1 MDRSESAVSHRPRC
15 GPLTIAGSLPVS
27 PEPVPVVSD
36 HPLTGRI
43 VAELQLARSM
53 LERAIPP
60 GSKLFPAVRALRRT
74 QQRLDRPLRL
84 AICGESNSGKS
95 SLANL
100 LGRIESLPTAAISNT
115 RIPTL
120 IYYAHEPQ
128 IWVVHG
134 APGQRARVRAD
145 PKALPRSIFR
155 LEVGLPSPRLRAV
168 EILDCPGLA
177 DPEPIDLASHA
188 VNAAL
193 WCTVSIQAW
202 KESER
207 IAWSRLPAR
216 LRSRGLLVA
225 THADLLSD
233 DRDRDKLLARLRR
246 ECGSTFR
253 DMILI
258 ATTDALAMVQNGE
271 SSRAPGAWHATG
283 AGMLETALSAL
294 MDDARDQRA
303 NSALRVTG
311 RIAHHALSSI
321 G

>member
-1 MDRSESAVSHRPRC
+1 M
-15 GPLTIAGSLPVS
+15 LTLAKLS
-27 PEPVPVVSD
+27 PKLVPQKLVRIVSD

-43 VAELQLARSM
+43 VAELTLARSM

-84 AICGESNSGKS
+84 AVCGESNSGKS

-120 IYYAHEPQ
+120 IYHASEPQ

-134 APGQRARVRAD
+134 APGQRTRVRAD
-145 PKALPRSIFR
+145 PQALPRSIFR

-177 DPEPIDLASHA
+177 GPEQIDLAVHA
-188 VNAAL
+188 VDAAL

-216 LRSRGLLVA
+216 LRSSGLLVA
-225 THADLLSD
+225 THADLVLD
-233 DRDRDKLLARLRR
+233 DQDRDKLLTRLRR
-246 ECGSTFR
+246 ECGSMFR
-253 DMILI
+253 DVILV
-258 ATTDALAMVQNGE
+258 ATIDALALVQQNGE
-271 SSRAPGAWHATG
+271 TSQLRNAWHATG
-283 AGMLETALSAL
+283 ADMLETALSML
-294 MDDARDQRA
+294 IDDARDQRA
-303 NSALRVTG
+303 NSALRVAG

>member
-1 MDRSESAVSHRPRC
+1 
-15 GPLTIAGSLPVS
+15 
-27 PEPVPVVSD
+27 
-36 HPLTGRI
+36 
-43 VAELQLARSM
+43 M

-100 LGRIESLPTAAISNT
+100 LGQIESLPTAAISNT

-134 APGQRARVRAD
+134 TPGQRARVPAD
-145 PKALPRSIFR
+145 PNALPRSIFR

-177 DPEPIDLASHA
+177 DPEQIDLASHA

-207 IAWSRLPAR
+207 IAWSQLPAR

-233 DRDRDKLLARLRR
+233 DRDRDKLLTRLRG
-246 ECGSTFR
+246 ECGSMFR

-258 ATTDALAMVQNGE
+258 ATIDALAMVQNGE
-271 SSRAPGAWHATG
+271 SSRVPGAWHATG

-294 MDDARDQRA
+294 MDDAREQRA
-303 NSALRVTG
+303 KSALRVTG

-321 G
+321 GARAR

>member
-1 MDRSESAVSHRPRC
+1 
-15 GPLTIAGSLPVS
+15 
-27 PEPVPVVSD
+27 VSD
-36 HPLTGRI
+36 HALTGRI
-43 VAELQLARSM
+43 VAELKLARSM

-128 IWVVHG
+128 IWVLHG
-134 APGQRARVRAD
+134 APGQRVRVRAD
-145 PKALPRSIFR
+145 PRALPQSIFR
-155 LEVGLPSPRLRAV
+155 LEVGLPSLQLRAV

-177 DPEPIDLASHA
+177 DPEQIGLAAHA
-188 VNAAL
+188 VDAAL

-207 IAWSRLPAR
+207 VAWSQLPTR
-216 LRSRGLLVA
+216 LRSCGLLIA

-233 DRDRDKLLARLRR
+233 DGDRNKLLTRLRR
-246 ECGSTFR
+246 ECGSMFR
-253 DMILI
+253 DII
-258 ATTDALAMVQNGE
+258 PVATIDALALT
-271 SSRAPGAWHATG
+271 RDGASTRGTWHATG
-283 AGMLETALSAL
+283 ADVLETALSAL
-294 MDDARDQRA
+294 IGDALDQRA

-311 RIAHHALSSI
+311 RIADHALSSI
-321 G
+321 GSQRTQL

>member
-1 MDRSESAVSHRPRC
+1 M
-15 GPLTIAGSLPVS
+15 
-27 PEPVPVVSD
+27 PVVSD

-43 VAELQLARSM
+43 VAELKLARSM
-53 LERAIPP
+53 LERAIPA
-60 GSKLFPAVRALRRT
+60 GSRLFPAVRALRRT

-120 IYYAHEPQ
+120 IYFAREPQ

-155 LEVGLPSPRLRAV
+155 LEVGLPSARLRTV
-168 EILDCPGLA
+168 EILDCPGLT
-177 DPEPIDLASHA
+177 DQINLAPHA
-188 VNAAL
+188 VDAAL

-207 IAWSRLPAR
+207 VAWGRLPAR
-216 LRSRGLLVA
+216 LRSCGLLVA
-225 THADLLSD
+225 THADLLAD

-246 ECGSTFR
+246 ECGSMFR
-253 DMILI
+253 DMILV
-258 ATTDALAMVQNGE
+258 ATVDALALAQENEKMP
-271 SSRAPGAWHATG
+271 APGAWNATG
-283 AGMLETALSAL
+283 ADMLEAALSAL

>member
-1 MDRSESAVSHRPRC
+1 
-15 GPLTIAGSLPVS
+15 
-27 PEPVPVVSD
+27 
-36 HPLTGRI
+36 
-43 VAELQLARSM
+43 M
-53 LERAIPP
+53 LERTIPP

-74 QQRLDRPLRL
+74 QQRLARPLRL

-120 IYYAHEPQ
+120 TYYAHEPQ

-134 APGQRARVRAD
+134 APGQRTRLRAD
-145 PKALPRSIFR
+145 PRALPRSIFR
-155 LEVGLPSPRLRAV
+155 LEVGLPSPRLRMV
-168 EILDCPGLA
+168 EILDCPGLSVS
-177 DPEPIDLASHA
+177 EHIDFASHA
-188 VNAAL
+188 VDLAL

-207 IAWSRLPAR
+207 VAWSQLPAR
-216 LRSRGLLVA
+216 LRSCGLLIA
-225 THADLLSD
+225 THADLLAD
-233 DRDRDKLLARLRR
+233 DRDRDKLLSRLRR
-246 ECGSTFR
+246 ECGSMFR
-253 DMILI
+253 DVILI
-258 ATTDALAMVQNGE
+258 ATVDALALAQDDEN
-271 SSRAPGAWHATG
+271 APAADAWHASG
-283 AGMLETALSAL
+283 AGMLEAALSAL
-294 MDDARDQRA
+294 LDDAREQRA

>member
-1 MDRSESAVSHRPRC
+1 MVPSK
-15 GPLTIAGSLPVS
+15 PV
-27 PEPVPVVSD
+27 PPVVSD
-36 HPLTGRI
+36 HPLTSRI
-43 VAELQLARSM
+43 VAELKLARSM
-53 LERAIPP
+53 LERAIRP

-120 IYYAHEPQ
+120 IYYAHDPQ

-134 APGQRARVRAD
+134 AAGQRARVRAD

-168 EILDCPGLA
+168 EIVDCPGLA
-177 DPEPIDLASHA
+177 DPEQIVSHA
-188 VNAAL
+188 VDAAL

-207 IAWSRLPAR
+207 VAWSRLPAR
-216 LRSRGLLVA
+216 LRSCGLLVA

-233 DRDRDKLLARLRR
+233 EQDRDKLLTRLRR
-246 ECGSTFR
+246 ECGAMFR
-253 DMILI
+253 DMILV
-258 ATTDALAMVQNGE
+258 ATVDALALAQDGQ
-271 SSRAPGAWHATG
+271 SSQVRDAWQDSWHATG
-283 AGMLETALSAL
+283 ADMLETALFAFI
-294 MDDARDQRA
+294 DHARDQRA

>member
-1 MDRSESAVSHRPRC
+1 M
-15 GPLTIAGSLPVS
+15 
-27 PEPVPVVSD
+27 PVVSD

-43 VAELQLARSM
+43 LAELKLARNM

-120 IYYAHEPQ
+120 IYHAHEPQ

-134 APGQRARVRAD
+134 APGQRARLRAD

-177 DPEPIDLASHA
+177 DPDQIDLAFHA
-188 VNAAL
+188 VDAAL
-193 WCTVSIQAW
+193 WCTVCIQAW

-207 IAWSRLPAR
+207 VAWSQLPAR
-216 LRSRGLLVA
+216 LRSCGLLVA

-233 DRDRDKLLARLRR
+233 NQDRDKLLTRLRR

-253 DMILI
+253 DMILL
-258 ATTDALAMVQNGE
+258 ATVDAHALVQNGE
-271 SSRAPGAWHATG
+271 SSRTPDAWHATG
-283 AGMLETALSAL
+283 ADMLETALSAL
-294 MDDARDQRA
+294 VDDARDQRA

>member
-1 MDRSESAVSHRPRC
+1 
-15 GPLTIAGSLPVS
+15 
-27 PEPVPVVSD
+27 
-36 HPLTGRI
+36 
-43 VAELQLARSM
+43 M
-53 LERAIPP
+53 LERTIPP

-134 APGQRARVRAD
+134 APGQRVRVRAD
-145 PKALPRSIFR
+145 PSALPRSIFR
-155 LEVGLPSPRLRAV
+155 LEVGLPSLRLRAV
-168 EILDCPGLA
+168 EILDCPGLVG
-177 DPEPIDLASHA
+177 PEQIDVAAHA
-188 VNAAL
+188 VDAAL

-207 IAWSRLPAR
+207 VAWSQLPMR
-216 LRSRGLLVA
+216 LRSCGLLVA

-233 DRDRDKLLARLRR
+233 HRDCDKLLTRLRR
-246 ECGSTFR
+246 ECGSVFR
-253 DMILI
+253 DII
-258 ATTDALAMVQNGE
+258 PVATIDALALAQDGQ
-271 SSRAPGAWHATG
+271 SSRDAWHATG
-283 AGMLETALSAL
+283 ADMLETALSAL
-294 MDDARDQRA
+294 IGDARDQRA

-321 G
+321 GSGGPRF

>member
-1 MDRSESAVSHRPRC
+1 VR
-15 GPLTIAGSLPVS
+15 
-27 PEPVPVVSD
+27 VVSD

-43 VAELQLARSM
+43 VAELSLARST

-100 LGRIESLPTAAISNT
+100 LGRVESLPTAAISNT

-134 APGQRARVRAD
+134 PAGQRARVRAD
-145 PKALPRSIFR
+145 PKALPRLIFR
-155 LEVGLPSPRLRAV
+155 LEVGLPSARLRAV

-177 DPEPIDLASHA
+177 DPGQIDLISHA
-188 VNAAL
+188 VDAAL

-207 IAWSRLPAR
+207 TAWARLPAR
-216 LRSRGLLVA
+216 LRSCGVLVA
-225 THADLLSD
+225 THADLLSND
-233 DRDRDKLLARLRR
+233 QDRAKLLSRLRR
-246 ECGSTFR
+246 ECGSMFR
-253 DMILI
+253 DLALV
-258 ATTDALAMVQNGE
+258 ATVDALALLQDDE
-271 SSRAPGAWHATG
+271 SSRAPYAWHATG
-283 AGMLETALSAL
+283 ADVLETALSAL
-294 MDDARDQRA
+294 MEDARDQRA

>member
-1 MDRSESAVSHRPRC
+1 
-15 GPLTIAGSLPVS
+15 
-27 PEPVPVVSD
+27 
-36 HPLTGRI
+36 
-43 VAELQLARSM
+43 M

-60 GSKLFPAVRALRRT
+60 GSKLFPVVRALRRT

-100 LGRIESLPTAAISNT
+100 LGQIESLPTAAISNT

-134 APGQRARVRAD
+134 TPGQRARVPAD

-177 DPEPIDLASHA
+177 DPEQIDLASHA

-207 IAWSRLPAR
+207 IAWSQLPAR

-233 DRDRDKLLARLRR
+233 ERDRDKLLTRLRG
-246 ECGSTFR
+246 ECGSMFR

-258 ATTDALAMVQNGE
+258 ATIDALAMVQNGE
-271 SSRAPGAWHATG
+271 SSRVPGAWHATG
-283 AGMLETALSAL
+283 AETLETALSAL
-294 MDDARDQRA
+294 MDDAREQRA
-303 NSALRVTG
+303 KSALRVTG

-321 G
+321 GARAR

>member
-1 MDRSESAVSHRPRC
+1 
-15 GPLTIAGSLPVS
+15 
-27 PEPVPVVSD
+27 VPVVSD

-43 VAELQLARSM
+43 LAELKLARNM

-60 GSKLFPAVRALRRT
+60 GSELFPAVRALRRT

-177 DPEPIDLASHA
+177 DPDQIDLAFHA
-188 VNAAL
+188 VDAAL
-193 WCTVSIQAW
+193 WCTVCIQAW

-207 IAWSRLPAR
+207 VAWSQLPAR

-233 DRDRDKLLARLRR
+233 NRDRDKLLTRLRR

-253 DMILI
+253 DMILL
-258 ATTDALAMVQNGE
+258 ATVDAHALVQSGE
-271 SSRAPGAWHATG
+271 SSRAPDAWHATG
-283 AGMLETALSAL
+283 ADLLETALSAL
-294 MDDARDQRA
+294 VDDARDQRA

>member
-1 MDRSESAVSHRPRC
+1 VR
-15 GPLTIAGSLPVS
+15 I
-27 PEPVPVVSD
+27 VSD

-43 VAELQLARSM
+43 VAELKLARAM
-53 LERAIPP
+53 LERTIPP

-74 QQRLDRPLRL
+74 QQRLARPLRL

-134 APGQRARVRAD
+134 APGQRARLRAD
-145 PKALPRSIFR
+145 PTALPRSIFR
-155 LEVGLPSPRLRAV
+155 LEVGLPSPRLRTV
-168 EILDCPGLA
+168 EILDCPGLSVS
-177 DPEPIDLASHA
+177 EQIDLASHSVDAA
-188 VNAAL
+188 V
-193 WCTVSIQAW
+193 WCTVSVQAW

-207 IAWSRLPAR
+207 VAWSQLPGR
-216 LRSRGLLVA
+216 LRSCGLLVA

-233 DRDRDKLLARLRR
+233 DRDRDKLSSRLRR
-246 ECGSTFR
+246 ECGSMFR
-253 DMILI
+253 DMILV
-258 ATTDALAMVQNGE
+258 ATGDALALARGSEN
-271 SSRAPGAWHATG
+271 APAPDAWRATG
-283 AGMLETALSAL
+283 ADMLEAALSAL
-294 MDDARDQRA
+294 LDNAREQRA

>member
-1 MDRSESAVSHRPRC
+1 VR
-15 GPLTIAGSLPVS
+15 I
-27 PEPVPVVSD
+27 VSD

-43 VAELQLARSM
+43 VAELKLARAM
-53 LERAIPP
+53 LERTIPP

-74 QQRLDRPLRL
+74 QQRLARPLRL

-134 APGQRARVRAD
+134 APGQRARLRAD
-145 PKALPRSIFR
+145 PTALPRSIFR
-155 LEVGLPSPRLRAV
+155 LEVGLPSPRLRTV
-168 EILDCPGLA
+168 EILDCPGLSVS
-177 DPEPIDLASHA
+177 EQIDLASHA
-188 VNAAL
+188 VDAAV
-193 WCTVSIQAW
+193 WCTVSVQAW

-207 IAWSRLPAR
+207 VAWSQLPVR
-216 LRSRGLLVA
+216 LRSCGLLVA

-233 DRDRDKLLARLRR
+233 DRDRDKLSSRLRR
-246 ECGSTFR
+246 ECGSMFR
-253 DMILI
+253 DMILV
-258 ATTDALAMVQNGE
+258 ATVDALAQARDSDN
-271 SSRAPGAWHATG
+271 APSDAWHATG
-283 AGMLETALSAL
+283 ADMLEAALSAL
-294 MDDARDQRA
+294 LDNAREQRA

>member
-1 MDRSESAVSHRPRC
+1 
-15 GPLTIAGSLPVS
+15 
-27 PEPVPVVSD
+27 
-36 HPLTGRI
+36 
-43 VAELQLARSM
+43 LQLARSM

-134 APGQRARVRAD
+134 APGQRTRVPAN

-177 DPEPIDLASHA
+177 DPEQIDLASHG

-207 IAWSRLPAR
+207 IAWSQLPAR

-233 DRDRDKLLARLRR
+233 DRDGEKLLTRLRG
-246 ECGSTFR
+246 ECGSMFR
-253 DMILI
+253 DMILV
-258 ATTDALAMVQNGE
+258 ATIDALAMVQNDE
-271 SSRAPGAWHATG
+271 SSRAPGAWHASG
-283 AGMLETALSAL
+283 AEMLETALSAL
-294 MDDARDQRA
+294 LDDAREQRA

>member
-1 MDRSESAVSHRPRC
+1 
-15 GPLTIAGSLPVS
+15 
-27 PEPVPVVSD
+27 
-36 HPLTGRI
+36 
-43 VAELQLARSM
+43 M
-53 LERAIPP
+53 LERTIPP

-120 IYYAHEPQ
+120 IYYAQEPQ

-134 APGQRARVRAD
+134 APGRRARVRAD

-155 LEVGLPSPRLRAV
+155 LEVGLPSSRLRRV
-168 EILDCPGLA
+168 EILDCPGLTGS
-177 DPEPIDLASHA
+177 EQIDLASHA
-188 VNAAL
+188 VDVAL
-193 WCTVSIQAW
+193 WCTLSIQAW

-207 IAWSRLPAR
+207 VAWSQLPVR
-216 LRSRGLLVA
+216 LRSRGLLIA

-233 DRDRDKLLARLRR
+233 DRDRDQLLSRLRG
-246 ECGSTFR
+246 ECGSMFR
-253 DMILI
+253 DVILV
-258 ATTDALAMVQNGE
+258 ATVDALALAQSNE
-271 SSRAPGAWHATG
+271 NAPAPDAWHATG
-283 AGMLETALSAL
+283 ADMLEAALSAL
-294 MDDARDQRA
+294 LDDACEQRA

-311 RIAHHALSSI
+311 RIARHALSSI
-321 G
+321 GQSEMS

>member
-1 MDRSESAVSHRPRC
+1 
-15 GPLTIAGSLPVS
+15 
-27 PEPVPVVSD
+27 VPVVSD

-43 VAELQLARSM
+43 VAELTLARSM

-120 IYYAHEPQ
+120 IYYAREPQ

-134 APGQRARVRAD
+134 APGHRARVRAD
-145 PKALPRSIFR
+145 PQGLPRLIFR

-177 DPEPIDLASHA
+177 GPEQIDLASHA
-188 VNAAL
+188 VDAAL

-207 IAWSRLPAR
+207 VAWSRLPAR
-216 LRSRGLLVA
+216 LRSCGLLVA
-225 THADLLSD
+225 THADLLAD
-233 DRDRDKLLARLRR
+233 ARDRDKLLTRLRG
-246 ECGSTFR
+246 ECGSMFR
-253 DMILI
+253 DMLLV
-258 ATTDALAMVQNGE
+258 ATVDALALAQEGE
-271 SSRAPGAWHATG
+271 TSQVRDAWRATG
-283 AGMLETALSAL
+283 ADMLETALSAL
-294 MDDARDQRA
+294 IDDARNQRA

>member
-1 MDRSESAVSHRPRC
+1 
-15 GPLTIAGSLPVS
+15 
-27 PEPVPVVSD
+27 VPVVSD
-36 HPLTGRI
+36 HSLTHRI
-43 VAELQLARSM
+43 VAELMLARNM

-60 GSKLFPAVRALRRT
+60 DSKLFPAVRALRRT

-84 AICGESNSGKS
+84 AVCGESNSGKS

-120 IYYAHEPQ
+120 IYYAGEPQ

-134 APGQRARVRAD
+134 GPGQRVRVRAD
-145 PKALPRSIFR
+145 PKALPRSILR

-177 DPEPIDLASHA
+177 DPERIDLAAHG
-188 VNAAL
+188 VDAAL

-207 IAWSRLPAR
+207 VAWSRLPAR
-216 LRSRGLLVA
+216 LRSSGLLVA

-233 DRDRDKLLARLRR
+233 NRDRDKLLTRLRS
-246 ECGSTFR
+246 ECGSMFR
-253 DMILI
+253 DMILV
-258 ATTDALAMVQNGE
+258 ATVDALALTQDAD
-271 SSRAPGAWHATG
+271 SPRAVDAWHATG
-283 AGMLETALSAL
+283 ADMLETALSAL
-294 MDDARDQRA
+294 MDSARDQRA

-311 RIAHHALSSI
+311 RIAHHALTTI

>member
-1 MDRSESAVSHRPRC
+1 
-15 GPLTIAGSLPVS
+15 
-27 PEPVPVVSD
+27 VSD

-43 VAELQLARSM
+43 VAELKLAQSM

-134 APGQRARVRAD
+134 AAGRRARVRAN
-145 PKALPRSIFR
+145 PNALPRSIFR
-155 LEVGLPSPRLRAV
+155 LEVGLPSARLRAV

-177 DPEPIDLASHA
+177 DPGQIVSHA
-188 VNAAL
+188 VDAAL
-193 WCTVSIQAW
+193 WCTVCIQAW

-207 IAWSRLPAR
+207 VAWSRLPAR
-216 LRSRGLLVA
+216 LRSCGLLVA
-225 THADLLSD
+225 THADLLPD
-233 DRDRDKLLARLRR
+233 DRDRDKLLTRLRG
-246 ECGSTFR
+246 ECGSMFR
-253 DMILI
+253 DMIPV
-258 ATTDALAMVQNGE
+258 ATIDALALVQEGE
-271 SSRAPGAWHATG
+271 NAPVPSAWHATG
-283 AGMLETALSAL
+283 ADMLEAALSAL

>member
-1 MDRSESAVSHRPRC
+1 
-15 GPLTIAGSLPVS
+15 
-27 PEPVPVVSD
+27 VSD

-43 VAELQLARSM
+43 LAELKLARNM

-60 GSKLFPAVRALRRT
+60 GSRLFPAVRALRRT

-100 LGRIESLPTAAISNT
+100 LGRIESLPTAAIANT

-120 IYYAHEPQ
+120 TYYAHEPQ

-177 DPEPIDLASHA
+177 DPDQIDLASHA
-188 VNAAL
+188 VDAAL
-193 WCTVSIQAW
+193 WCTVGIQAW

-207 IAWSRLPAR
+207 VAWSQLPAR
-216 LRSRGLLVA
+216 LRSCGLLVA

-233 DRDRDKLLARLRR
+233 DRDRDKLLTRLRR
-246 ECGSTFR
+246 ECGSMFR
-253 DMILI
+253 DMILV
-258 ATTDALAMVQNGE
+258 ATVDALALVQDA
-271 SSRAPGAWHATG
+271 SRAPDAWHATG
-283 AGMLETALSAL
+283 ADMLETALSAL
-294 MDDARDQRA
+294 VGDARNQRA

-311 RIAHHALSSI
+311 RIAHHALASM
-321 G
+321 GATAR